1 MYRVINQGKVV
12 GSFGYFIDAWLCAF
26 LEFPYLYSRIRGP
39 DGIWTVNPQTN

>member
-12 GSFGYFIDAWLCAF
+12 AVFNYFIDAWLCAF
-26 LEFPYLYSRIRGP
+26 LDFPVFSRIKGP